1 MEKNLEIKSDADL
14 IHLLMNAATM
24 QEGIKYMY
32 SSYFDYLRLFI
43 IQNKGNEQDAQD
55 IFQEVLVSFIN
66 LVKQQKFRA
75 ESSIKTF
82 LYSMNRNLWY
92 NELKKRGRTAI
103 RESKYE
109 QMATDETSLMSSM
122 EQRETFHQLITIMN
136 ALGEDC
142 KKILL
147 LFYYENYSMRD
158 LLEQFNYENEQVVRN
173 KKYKCLK
180 KLEEMI
186 YSKKGLSEQLKN
198 LLHG

>member
-1 MEKNLEIKSDADL
+1 
-14 IHLLMNAATM
+14 M

-66 LVKQQKFRA
+66 LVKQQKFRG

-82 LYSMNRNLWY
+82 LYSMNRNMWY
-92 NELKKRGRTAI
+92 NELKKRGKTKI
-103 RESKYE
+103 RESKHE
-109 QMATDETSLMSSM
+109 QMATDETSLVSTL

-147 LFYYENYSMRD
+147 LFYYENYSMKD
-158 LLEQFNYENEQVVRN
+158 LLSQLKYENEQIVRN